1 MPVTRVALD
10 PSPPSP
16 APKGRTASGIG
27 MANLAARFLIEMAMY
42 SSLGYSG
49 ASVAASLP
57 VRATLAVLTPSAA
70 MALWSRYLSPKARRR
85 LTEPAALLA
94 ESLMFTAASIGLAVS
109 GHVTLA
115 IIFDVVAITN
125 AVLLRAFAHK
135 SKQRTASRTSR

>member
-16 APKGRTASGIG
+16 TPWSRAASGIG
-27 MANLAARFLIEMAMY
+27 MANLAARFLIELAMY

-49 ASVAASLP
+49 ASVAAPLP
-57 VRATLAVLTPSAA
+57 VRATLVALAPSAA
-70 MALWSRYLSPKARRR
+70 MVLWSRYLSPKARRR
-85 LTEPAALLA
+85 LIEPAALLA

-115 IIFDVVAITN
+115 TIFYVVAITN

-135 SKQRTASRTSR
+135 PKRRTASGTSR